1 MLPERIPAT
10 SARVKLVFLLMP
22 VNAAPEGPT
31 PVNSELVTAT
41 PSTRSYARAG
51 EPTDTRGSVV
61 GLLRPANRLTST
73 SVTPKSGIW
82 LLPKVGVYPNV
93 GNPFWAAVQTVP
105 CVPAVSRDA
114 VPSTEAVVGK
124 FSCWAAPAAD
134 WLPAWGM
141 PPLGEVPPLN
151 L

>member
-1 MLPERIPAT
+1 MSCQSVIVPARIPAT

-61 GLLRPANRLTST
+61 GLLTPANKLTST
-73 SVTPKSGIW
+73 SVTPKSGSL
-82 LLPKVGVYPNV
+82 LLPKVRPYPYV
-93 GNPFWAAVQTVP
+93 VNP
-105 CVPAVSRDA
+105 
-114 VPSTEAVVGK
+114 
-124 FSCWAAPAAD
+124 
-134 WLPAWGM
+134 
-141 PPLGEVPPLN
+141 
-151 L
+151 